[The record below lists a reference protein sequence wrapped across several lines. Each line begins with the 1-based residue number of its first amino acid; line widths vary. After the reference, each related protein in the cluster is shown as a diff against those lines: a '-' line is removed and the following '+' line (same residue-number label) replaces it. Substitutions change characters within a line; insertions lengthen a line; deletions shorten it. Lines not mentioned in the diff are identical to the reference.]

1 MITLLMLATLAQSP
15 AEEARQHQIRE
26 ALGEAQKA
34 RWPACVWI
42 SERVCVSEA
51 ELKRRKGK

>member
-1 MITLLMLATLAQSP
+1 MILLLLAALAQSP
-15 AEEARQHQIRE
+15 ADDARQHQIRE